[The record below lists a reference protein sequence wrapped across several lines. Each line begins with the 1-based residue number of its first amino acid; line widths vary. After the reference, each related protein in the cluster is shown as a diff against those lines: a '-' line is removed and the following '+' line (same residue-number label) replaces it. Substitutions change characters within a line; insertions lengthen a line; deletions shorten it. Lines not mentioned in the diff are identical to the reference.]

1 MILFRKE
8 EFPFGIHKINIY
20 HKSYLQ
26 IMMIPPGGFFTL
38 ARKINQVEIEKDFSY
53 GYTLT
58 YGILKKFNKNDV
70 TCKESLDFLED
81 KCKLKQVKCFSEA
94 LI

>member
-38 ARKINQVEIEKDFSY
+38 ARKINQVEIEKDFSE
-53 GYTLT
+53 
-58 YGILKKFNKNDV
+58 I
-70 TCKESLDFLED
+70 
-81 KCKLKQVKCFSEA
+81 
-94 LI
+94 